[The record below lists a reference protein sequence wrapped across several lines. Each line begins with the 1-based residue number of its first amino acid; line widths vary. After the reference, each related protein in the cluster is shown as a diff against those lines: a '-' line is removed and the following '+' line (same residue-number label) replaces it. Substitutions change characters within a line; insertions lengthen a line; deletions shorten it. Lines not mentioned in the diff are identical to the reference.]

1 MINLSELLLGID
13 IGSYSSK
20 GVLCNVDGS
29 VIAEAR
35 VPHEISFPK
44 PGYAEHDA
52 EKVWWHD
59 FSFIAG
65 ELTNKIPKGDRIVSV
80 GISGVGPC
88 ILPVNASGEPLRQAI
103 LYGIDN
109 RSARQIEYLEKVYS
123 KEALLKFSGTRLT
136 SQSAG
141 PKILWIKENE
151 PEIYDRAHKF
161 VTSTTYI
168 IHKLTG
174 RYAMDMHTASYFN
187 PLFDFS
193 SMGWN
198 ARFAGE
204 IVEISRLPELGW
216 SNEIAGVITKSA
228 AMETGLPEGVPVT
241 FGAVD
246 GLAEA
251 TSVGVI
257 HPGDLMI
264 MYGST
269 AGFYLPLKKPQPTE
283 EFWLLAGAIKDQ
295 VAFGGG
301 LATSGAA
308 TTWFRNQFGRDLLDA
323 ETENGTNS
331 YACLALEAASS
342 PPGANG
348 LLMLPYLSGER
359 TPIFDPKA
367 RGMFAGLSLS
377 HTRGVMYRA
386 LLEGTAFAIRM
397 NIEAMQKTGADLDQI
412 IAVGGGTLNDLWLQ
426 IVSDVCGMSQ
436 IVPKQTIGACYGDAF
451 LAGLAV
457 GAIKGIDR
465 LKQVWVKEGK
475 EIKPDDSKKQEYN
488 QYFQLFVDLYLNSKE
503 TLHKL
508 ADLQK

>member
-1 MINLSELLLGID
+1 MSDLLLGID

-20 GVLCNVDGS
+20 GVLCTADGS
-29 VIAEAR
+29 VIAEAQT
-35 VPHEISFPK
+35 PHEISFPK

-59 FSFIAG
+59 FSLIAK
-65 ELTNKIPKGDRIVSV
+65 ELVGKIARVDHIVSV
-80 GISGVGPC
+80 GVSGVGPC
-88 ILPVNASGEPLRQAI
+88 VLPVDESGRPLRQAI

-109 RSARQIEYLEKVYS
+109 RSARQIEYLEKTYS

-141 PKILWIKENE
+141 PKILWIKQNE
-151 PEIYDRAHKF
+151 PEIYDRAFKF

-168 IHKLTG
+168 IHKLTDQFV
-174 RYAMDMHTASYFN
+174 MDMHTASYFN
-187 PLFDFS
+187 PLFNITSMDWEDRFS
-193 SMGWN
+193 
-198 ARFAGE
+198 GE
-204 IVEISRLPELGW
+204 IVEISRLSELGW
-216 SNEIAGVITKSA
+216 SNEIAGEITPTA
-228 AMETGLPEGVPVT
+228 AKETGLPVGVPVT

-269 AGFYLPLKKPQPTE
+269 AGFYLPLIKPQPTE

-308 TTWFRNQFGRDLLDA
+308 TTWFRNQFGRDLLKAEA
-323 ETENGTNS
+323 ETGKNA
-331 YACLALEAASS
+331 YAALAMEAASS

-367 RGMFAGLSLS
+367 RGIFAGLSLS
-377 HTRGVMYRA
+377 HTRGDMYRA
-386 LLEGTAFAIRM
+386 VLEGTAYAIRM
-397 NIEAMQKTGADLDQI
+397 NIEAMRKAGADLDHV
-412 IAVGGGTLNDLWLQ
+412 IAVGGGTKNYLWLQ
-426 IVSDVCGMSQ
+426 IVSDVCGISQ
-436 IVPKQTIGACYGDAF
+436 IVPEQTIGACYGDAF

-457 GAIKGIDR
+457 GAVERIEILNR
-465 LKQVWVKEGK
+465 VWVKNK
-475 EIKPDDSKKQEYN
+475 KVVKPDATNKQLYD
-488 QYFQLFVDLYLNSKE
+488 QHYQLFGALYSQSKE
-503 TLHKL
+503 TVHKL
-508 ADLQK
+508 ADLQ

>member
-1 MINLSELLLGID
+1 MGDLLLGID

-20 GVLCNVDGS
+20 GVLCNGEGS
-29 VIAEAR
+29 VIAEAHT
-35 VPHEISFPK
+35 PHEISFPK

-59 FSFIAG
+59 FSLLAR
-65 ELTNKIPKGDRIVSV
+65 ELVNKIPTGDRIVSI

-88 ILPVNASGEPLRQAI
+88 VLPVDESGKPLRQAI

-109 RSARQIEYLEKVYS
+109 RSARQIEYLENVFS

-151 PEIYDRAHKF
+151 PEIYDRAYKF

-174 RYAMDMHTASYFN
+174 RFVMDMHTASYFN
-187 PLFDFS
+187 PLFNIT
-193 SMGWN
+193 SMDWDD
-198 ARFAGE
+198 RFAGE
-204 IVEISRLPELGW
+204 IVELSKLPELGW
-216 SNEIAGVITKSA
+216 SNEIAGEITPTA
-228 AMETGLPEGVPVT
+228 AEETGLPEGVPVT

-269 AGFYLPLKKPQPTE
+269 AGFYLPLKKLQPTE

-308 TTWFRNQFGRDLLDA
+308 TTWFRNQFGRDLLKS
-323 ETENGTNS
+323 ETETGKNA
-331 YACLALEAASS
+331 YAALALEAASS

-367 RGMFAGLSLS
+367 RGVFAGLSLS
-377 HTRGVMYRA
+377 HTRGDMYRA
-386 LLEGTAFAIRM
+386 AA
-397 NIEAMQKTGADLDQI
+397 
-412 IAVGGGTLNDLWLQ
+412 
-426 IVSDVCGMSQ
+426 
-436 IVPKQTIGACYGDAF
+436 
-451 LAGLAV
+451 
-457 GAIKGIDR
+457 
-465 LKQVWVKEGK
+465 
-475 EIKPDDSKKQEYN
+475 
-488 QYFQLFVDLYLNSKE
+488 
-503 TLHKL
+503 
-508 ADLQK
+508 

>member
-1 MINLSELLLGID
+1 LGDLFLGID

-20 GVLCNVDGS
+20 GVLCNAKGS
-29 VIAEAR
+29 VIAEALT
-35 VPHEISFPK
+35 PHEISFPK

-52 EKVWWHD
+52 EKIWWHD
-59 FSFIAG
+59 FSLLAK
-65 ELTNKIPKGDRIVSV
+65 ELAIKTPASDRIISV

-88 ILPVNASGEPLRQAI
+88 VLPVDESGKPLRKAI

-109 RSARQIEYLEKVYS
+109 RSADQINYLENVYS
-123 KEALLKFSGTRLT
+123 REALLKFSGTRLT

-141 PKILWIKENE
+141 PKILWIKDNE
-151 PEIYDRAHKF
+151 PDIYSCAYKF

-168 IHKLTG
+168 IYKLTG
-174 RYAMDMHTASYFN
+174 RFVMDMHTASYFN
-187 PLFDFS
+187 PLFNIT
-193 SMGWN
+193 SMNWDD
-198 ARFAGE
+198 RFAGE
-204 IVEISRLPELGW
+204 ITDLIRLPDLGW
-216 SNEIAGVITKSA
+216 SNEIAGEITA
-228 AMETGLPEGVPVT
+228 AAAEETGLPEGIPVT

-257 HPGDLMI
+257 QPGDLMI

-269 AGFYLPLKKPQPTE
+269 AVFYLPLKKPQPTE
-283 EFWLLAGAIKDQ
+283 EFWLLAGAIKAQ

-308 TTWFRNQFGRDLLDA
+308 TTWFRNQFGRDLLKAEA
-323 ETENGTNS
+323 ETGIN
-331 YACLALEAASS
+331 AFAALALEASSS

-367 RGMFAGLSLS
+367 RGVFAGLSLS
-377 HTRGVMYRA
+377 HTRGDMYRA

-397 NIEAMQKTGADLDQI
+397 NIEAMRKTGADLDQV
-412 IAVGGGTLNDLWLQ
+412 IAVGGGTMNELWLQ
-426 IVSDVCGMSQ
+426 IVSDVCGICQ
-436 IVPKQTIGACYGDAF
+436 IVPEQTIGACYGDAF

-457 GAIKGIDR
+457 GAVEGIEILNQD
-465 LKQVWVKEGK
+465 WVKK
-475 EIKPDDSKKQEYN
+475 NKMIKPDTSKKQLYN
-488 QYFQLFVDLYLNSKE
+488 HHYQLFQDFFIQSKE
-503 TLHKL
+503 TVHRL
-508 ADLQK
+508 ADLQE

>member
-1 MINLSELLLGID
+1 MSDLFLGID

-20 GVLCNVDGS
+20 GVLCNVEGE
-29 VIAEAR
+29 VIAEAHT
-35 VPHEISFPK
+35 PHEISFPK

-59 FSFIAG
+59 FSLIAR
-65 ELTNKIPKGDRIVSV
+65 ELVKKIPTGDQIISV

-88 ILPVNASGEPLRQAI
+88 VLPVDELGRPLRQAI

-109 RSARQIEYLEKVYS
+109 RSASQIEYLENAFS
-123 KEALLKFSGTRLT
+123 KEALFKFSGTRLT

-151 PEIYDRAHKF
+151 PDIYARAYKF

-174 RYAMDMHTASYFN
+174 RFVMDKHTASYFN
-187 PLFDFS
+187 PLFNIT
-193 SMGWN
+193 SMDWDDRY
-198 ARFAGE
+198 AAE
-204 IVEISRLPELGW
+204 IVDENKLPELGW
-216 SNEIAGVITKSA
+216 SNEIAGVITA
-228 AMETGLPEGVPVT
+228 AAAKETDLSEGVPVT

-283 EFWLLAGAIKDQ
+283 EFWLLAGAVKDQ

-308 TTWFRNQFGRDLLDA
+308 TTWFRNQFGHDLLMA
-323 ETENGTNS
+323 ETETGMNA
-331 YACLALEAASS
+331 YAALALEAASS

-359 TPIFDPKA
+359 TPFFDPKA
-367 RGMFAGLSLS
+367 RGIFAGLSLS
-377 HTRGVMYRA
+377 HTRGDLYRA

-397 NIEAMQKTGADLDQI
+397 NIEAMRKAGADLDQV

-426 IVSDVCGMSQ
+426 IVSDVTGISQ
-436 IVPKQTIGACYGDAF
+436 IVPEQTIGACYGDAF

-457 GAIKGIDR
+457 GAVESIEI
-465 LKQVWVKEGK
+465 LKQVWVKNNK
-475 EIKPDDSKKQEYN
+475 VIKPDAAKKKLYDQHY
-488 QYFQLFVDLYLNSKE
+488 QLFRDLFRQSIE
-503 TLHKL
+503 TVHKL
-508 ADLQK
+508 ADLQE